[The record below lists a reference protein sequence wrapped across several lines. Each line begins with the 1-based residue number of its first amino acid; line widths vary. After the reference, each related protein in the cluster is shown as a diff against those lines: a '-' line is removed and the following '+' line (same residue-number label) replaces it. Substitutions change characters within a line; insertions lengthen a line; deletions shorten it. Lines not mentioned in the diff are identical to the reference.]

1 MKLEIWR
8 DQSDVKGLFG
18 GHKGVSFK
26 LVTRVQLSSDETA
39 LIAKYKV
46 GDDVLVTY
54 ELHGPDRNVPFTI
67 TINQMTAGHTVNTR
81 DVATLIEVEDAI
93 KTRCQNLKGWLQ
105 VMATFGGYETVEI

>member
-8 DQSDVKGLFG
+8 DQADVKGVFG

-26 LVTRVQLSSDETA
+26 LVTRVQLLPDETA

-54 ELHGPDRNVPFTI
+54 ELPGADRRLVFTI
-67 TINQMTAGHTVNTR
+67 TINQMAAGYTTNMR
-81 DVATLIEVEDAI
+81 DIATMIQLEDEI
-93 KTRCQNLKGWLQ
+93 KAGCHNLKNWLQ
-105 VMATFGGYETVEI
+105 VMASFGGYEAVEI

>member
-26 LVTRVQLSSDETA
+26 LITRVQLSPEETA

-46 GDDVLVTY
+46 GDDVVATY
-54 ELHGPDRNVPFTI
+54 ELPGGRVDIPFRI
-67 TINQMTAGHTVNTR
+67 TISQLMAGYTVNTR
-81 DVATLIEVEDAI
+81 DIATMIELEEMI
-93 KTRCQNLKGWLQ
+93 KSRCTNLKNWLH
-105 VMATFGGYETVEI
+105 VMSTFGGYEAVEI